1 MTWVFITTTSYLT
14 ESFKNTPATLVALA
28 SLFRNP
34 AAAVAAVVVE
44 PLMHRMGTGWCFTGL
59 ALMELCC
66 VCSILWLMYNGKRL
80 REELDRKGDPGVK
93 IEGKPGGPPDRP
105 RGGPPGGKPGGGQG
119 GQVGS
124 QGEILDRNLEG
135 KSEGTIRGKL
145 ESGERA

>member
-34 AAAVAAVVVE
+34 AAAVAAVVVK
-44 PLMHRMGTGWCFTGL
+44 PLIDRMGIGWCFTGL
-59 ALMELCC
+59 ALMEFCC
-66 VCSILWLMYNGKRL
+66 VCSILWLMFNGKRL

-93 IEGKPGGPPDRP
+93 IEGKPRGPPDRP
-105 RGGPPGGKPGGGQG
+105 PGGFPGGQPGGGQG

-124 QGEILDRNLEG
+124 QGEDSDRNLEG
-135 KSEGTIRGKL
+135 KSEGTIGGKL

>member
-1 MTWVFITTTSYLT
+1 
-14 ESFKNTPATLVALA
+14 
-28 SLFRNP
+28 
-34 AAAVAAVVVE
+34 
-44 PLMHRMGTGWCFTGL
+44 
-59 ALMELCC
+59 MELCC

-135 KSEGTIRGKL
+135 KL